1 MKGETMDSGLSA
13 SDVLALTRNNED
25 GFMGGGNSWAWLII
39 ILLFAGGGFG
49 FGNNN
54 RGNCAT
60 TEDLAAGFNN
70 STVLSNQ
77 REITNNLFGIQ
88 SAMNQGFSGLAST
101 IDACCC
107 KTQSNIDALRYEM
120 SKGFCDI
127 ITNANNNTAQIINY
141 FKDDKIH
148 DLELRNQALT
158 FQLSQNAQ
166 STTIID
172 ALKTTPAA

>member
-1 MKGETMDSGLSA
+1 MDSGLSA
-13 SDVLALTRNNED
+13 SDVLALTRNDD
-25 GFMGGGNSWAWLII
+25 GLMGGGNSWAWLII

-49 FGNNN
+49 FGGG
-54 RGNCAT
+54 RPSPAT

-70 STVLSNQ
+70 STILSNQ

-88 SAMNQGFSGLAST
+88 NAMNQGFSGLAST

-107 KTQSNIDALRYEM
+107 KTQGNIDALRYEM
-120 SKGFCDI
+120 SKGFCDV

-148 DLELRNQALT
+148 TLELEAQALK

-166 STTIID
+166 SATIID

>member
-1 MKGETMDSGLSA
+1 MDSGLSA
-13 SDVLALTRNNED
+13 SDVLALTRNED

-49 FGNNN
+49 FGGN

-88 SAMNQGFSGLAST
+88 NTMNQGFSGLAST
-101 IDACCC
+101 FDACCC
-107 KTQSNIDALRYEM
+107 KTQANIDALRYEM
-120 SKGFCDI
+120 SKGFCEV
-127 ITNANNNTAQIINY
+127 ITNANSNTAQILNY

-148 DLELRNQALT
+148 ELELRNQALT

-166 STTIID
+166 SSTIID
-172 ALKTTPAA
+172 ALKTTPTA

>member
-1 MKGETMDSGLSA
+1 MDSGLTA
-13 SDVLALTRNNED
+13 SDVLALTRNDD
-25 GFMGGGNSWAWLII
+25 GLMGGGNSWAWLII

-49 FGNNN
+49 LGGSRANY
-54 RGNCAT
+54 AT
-60 TEDLAAGFNN
+60 TEDLAAGFANN
-70 STVLSNQ
+70 TVLSNQ
-77 REITNNLFGIQ
+77 REITTNLFNIQ
-88 SAMNQGFSGLAST
+88 NAMNQGFSGLAST

-120 SKGFCDI
+120 SKGFCEV

-148 DLELRNQALT
+148 GLELEAQALK

-166 STTIID
+166 SSTIID
-172 ALKTTPAA
+172 ALKTTTA